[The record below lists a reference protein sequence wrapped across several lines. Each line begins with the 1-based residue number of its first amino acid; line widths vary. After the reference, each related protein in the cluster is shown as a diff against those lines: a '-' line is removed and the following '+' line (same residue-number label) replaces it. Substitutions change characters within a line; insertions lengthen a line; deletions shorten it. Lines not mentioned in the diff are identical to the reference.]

1 MSDIVPTS
9 TSTSRKNGRISW
21 LGRVALAT
29 GLIAFGVAILTVW
42 SEPYRS
48 MEAHVASWVVGLF
61 TPTRLYGNEW
71 LVTGHGS
78 GLWFVVT
85 TICTSG
91 LIVLPLL
98 GFATWATLMRRVKVS
113 MAVAGLVA
121 GTLIVLVL
129 STARLAMIGLS
140 WWQWGYPSLWL
151 AHDLVGTFISLLA
164 MGAGLGVQVA
174 VTGRWG
180 KVERRTFEGEP
191 A

>member
-1 MSDIVPTS
+1 MTDSAS
-9 TSTSRKNGRISW
+9 TTGTIPSSERISW
-21 LGRVALAT
+21 FGRVALAC
-29 GLIAFGVAILTVW
+29 GLIAIAVAILTVW
-42 SEPYRS
+42 SAPYRS
-48 MEAHVASWVVGLF
+48 VEAHAASWVVGLF

-71 LVTGHGS
+71 MVAGHGS

-98 GFATWATLMRRVKVS
+98 GFAAWATLMRRVKVS
-113 MAVAGLVA
+113 MALAGLLA
-121 GTLIVLVL
+121 GTLVVLAL

-151 AHDLVGTFISLLA
+151 AHDFVGTFISLIA
-164 MGAGLGVQVA
+164 MGLGLGIQVT

-180 KVERRTFEGEP
+180 KMERRTFEGE
-191 A
+191 AA

>member
-1 MSDIVPTS
+1 MNDDS
-9 TSTSRKNGRISW
+9 TSTTTARPNGRMSW
-21 LGRVALAT
+21 LGRVALAC
-29 GLIAFGVAILTVW
+29 GLVALGVAILTVW

-48 MEAHVASWVVGLF
+48 MEAHTASWVVGLF

-113 MAVAGLVA
+113 MALAGLVA
-121 GTLIVLVL
+121 GALVVLLL

-140 WWQWGYPSLWL
+140 WWKWGYPSLWL
-151 AHDLVGTFISLLA
+151 AHDFVGTFISLIA
-164 MGAGLGVQVA
+164 MAGGLLVQVA

-180 KVERRTFEGEP
+180 KMERRTFEAE
-191 A
+191 AA

>member
-1 MSDIVPTS
+1 MTDDLSAS
-9 TSTSRKNGRISW
+9 TPHRKGRMSW
-21 LGRVALAT
+21 LGRVALAV
-29 GLIAFGVAILTVW
+29 GLIALGVAILTVW

-48 MEAHVASWVVGLF
+48 MEAHVASWVVRLF

-71 LVTGHGS
+71 LVTSHGS

-113 MAVAGLVA
+113 MALAGLFA

-151 AHDLVGTFISLLA
+151 AHDFVGTFISLLA
-164 MGAGLGVQVA
+164 MAAGLGVQVA
-174 VTGRWG
+174 VTSRWG

>member
-1 MSDIVPTS
+1 
-9 TSTSRKNGRISW
+9 
-21 LGRVALAT
+21 
-29 GLIAFGVAILTVW
+29 LIAVAVAILTVW
-42 SEPYRS
+42 SAPYRS
-48 MEAHVASWVVGLF
+48 MEAHAAAWVVGLF

-98 GFATWATLMRRVKVS
+98 GFASWATLMRRVRVS
-113 MAVAGLVA
+113 MALAGLFA
-121 GTLIVLVL
+121 GTLVILVL

-151 AHDLVGTFISLLA
+151 AHDFVGTLISLIA
-164 MGAGLGVQVA
+164 MAAGLGVQIA

-180 KVERRTFEGEP
+180 KMERRTFEGE
-191 A
+191 AA